1 MEEYN
6 SLLLGDG
13 DCTDR
18 PCFLFLFPFLHPLAS
33 SIAKIVCHLLL
44 MLMVRVLFIL
54 MTAAERVCSSEQ
66 KEQGPLGPRLL

>member
-33 SIAKIVCHLLL
+33 SIAKIVSSAPH
-44 MLMVRVLFIL
+44 VDGQGFIYSNDRCRESMQL
-54 MTAAERVCSSEQ
+54 
-66 KEQGPLGPRLL
+66 